1 MIREGRSFLYN
12 LQKAYTGGK
21 LASKKSQ
28 NLYEQERAAGRHG
41 GGMEIN
47 MILIQNGTLVR
58 PEGSLRADILID
70 GEKIVRIDEHIE
82 APDGCTVKDASGKLV
97 FPGFIDAHTHFD
109 LHVAGTVTIDDF
121 SSGTKAE
128 AAGGTTTI
136 VDFGTAYPGESLN
149 EGLDNWF
156 RKAEC
161 GCSCD
166 YGFHQTITEWND
178 SISAEIPDMIERGA
192 STFKIYM
199 TYDTQIDDASIL
211 KVLQRLRECGT
222 TTGCHCENSGLID
235 ALREEYAEDDVKK
248 RAVSSHYLTRPAAAE
263 AEAIGRYCHLAEV
276 ADEPVIDVHLTCE
289 EGLEE
294 IRAARK
300 RGQKVYV
307 ETCPQYLVM
316 DDSLYER
323 GPFEEASKYVCAPPL
338 RKKADQDALW
348 NAIRDGEIQTVST
361 DHCSFTVGQKKLGK
375 DDFRKIPGG
384 MPGAE
389 TRGAVLYSEGVAKG
403 RISKEKMCEVLC
415 ENPARLYGMYPQKG
429 TLSVGSD
436 ADIVILDPGRKYVI
450 SAENQVSRCDY
461 APLEGMEI
469 SCVIEEVYLR
479 GTLIARDGQVVCE
492 NQGRYVKRALPE
504 LF

>member
-1 MIREGRSFLYN
+1 
-12 LQKAYTGGK
+12 
-21 LASKKSQ
+21 
-28 NLYEQERAAGRHG
+28 
-41 GGMEIN
+41 
-47 MILIQNGTLVR
+47 MILIQNGTLVS
-58 PEGSLRADILID
+58 PGGSRKADLLVD
-70 GEKIVRIDEHIE
+70 GEKIVRIAPKMDV
-82 APDGCTVKDASGKLV
+82 PDGCTVVDASGKLV

-121 SSGTKAE
+121 ASGTKAE
-128 AAGGTTTI
+128 VAGGTTTI
-136 VDFGTAYPGESLN
+136 VDFGTAYPGETLN

-156 RKAEC
+156 EKAKT

-178 SISAEIPDMIERGA
+178 SISAEIPDMIRRGA

-199 TYDTQIDDASIL
+199 TYDTQIDDCTIL
-211 KVLQRLRECGT
+211 KVLQRLKECGT

-235 ALREEYAEDDVKK
+235 ALREEFSADPEKLK
-248 RAVSSHYLTRPAAAE
+248 SVSSHYLTRPAAAE
-263 AEAIGRYCHLAEV
+263 AEAINRYCHLAEV

-323 GPFEEASKYVCAPPL
+323 EGFEEASKYVCAPPL
-338 RKKADQDALW
+338 RKKSDQDALW
-348 NAIRDGEIQTVST
+348 KAIHDGEIQTVST
-361 DHCSFTVGQKKLGK
+361 DHCSFTTEQKKLGAG
-375 DDFRKIPGG
+375 DFKKIPGG

-389 TRGAVLYSEGVAKG
+389 TRGVVVYSEGVAKG
-403 RISKEKMCEVLC
+403 RITKEKMCEVLC

-429 TLSVGSD
+429 TLQEGSD
-436 ADIVILDPGRKYVI
+436 ADIVILDPAKTMTV
-450 SAENQVSRCDY
+450 SAKTQVSRCDY
-461 APLEGMEI
+461 APLEGMELACAI
-469 SCVIEEVYLR
+469 DEVYLR
-479 GTLIARDGQVVCE
+479 GTLVAREGQVVCE
-492 NQGRYVKRALPE
+492 NKGRYVVRGLPE
-504 LF
+504 YFL

>member
-1 MIREGRSFLYN
+1 ML
-12 LQKAYTGGK
+12 
-21 LASKKSQ
+21 
-28 NLYEQERAAGRHG
+28 
-41 GGMEIN
+41 
-47 MILIQNGTLVR
+47 LIQNGTLVY
-58 PEGSLRADILID
+58 PGGSKKADLLID
-70 GEKIVRIDEHIE
+70 GEKIARIGEKLE
-82 APDGCTVKDASGKLV
+82 PCDGCSVVDASGKLV

-121 SSGTKAE
+121 NSGTKAE
-128 AAGGTTTI
+128 VAGGTTTI
-136 VDFGTAYPGESLN
+136 VDFGTAYPGETLN

-156 RKAEC
+156 KKAEA

-178 SISAEIPDMIERGA
+178 VISDQVKDMIDRGA

-199 TYDTQIDDASIL
+199 TYDTQIDDCTIL
-211 KVLQRLRECGT
+211 KVLQRLKECGT

-235 ALREEYAEDDVKK
+235 ALREEFAEDPDRLSK
-248 RAVSSHYLTRPAAAE
+248 VSSHYLTRPAAAE

-316 DDSLYER
+316 DDSLYEKE
-323 GPFEEASKYVCAPPL
+323 GFGEASKYVCAPPL
-338 RKKADQDALW
+338 RKRSDQEALW
-348 NAIRDGEIQTVST
+348 KAIADGEIQTVST
-361 DHCSFTVGQKKLGK
+361 DHCSFTTKQKELGK

-389 TRGAVLYSEGVAKG
+389 IRARVLYSEGVAKG
-403 RISKEKMCEVLC
+403 RITKEKMCEVLS
-415 ENPARLYGMYPQKG
+415 ENPARLYGMYPCKG

-436 ADIVILDPGRKYVI
+436 ADIVILDPDRKETV
-450 SAENQVSRCDY
+450 SAKTQVSKCDY
-461 APLEGMEI
+461 APLEGMELTGTI
-469 SCVIEEVYLR
+469 DEVYLR
-479 GTLIARDGQVVCE
+479 GTLTAKDGKIVCE
-492 NQGRYVKRALPE
+492 NRGEYIKRGLPE
-504 LF
+504 FF